1 MRYIITERQYKVL
14 TENKEKILTLPG
26 PEMFGGWEYMQEY
39 LEKIG
44 NPFYKI
50 SGDLDLGDIDIES
63 LGKLVSV
70 KGYLNLYG
78 NDLKYLGELKYVGG
92 DLNLR
97 GTSVE
102 SLNNLERVEGDLDLF
117 NSSVKD
123 LGNLKY
129 VGKDL
134 DISLTPLS
142 KKMTIEEI
150 KNQVEVKGD
159 VYDARARVQR
169 IREI

>member
-1 MRYIITERQYKVL
+1 MKYIITERQYKVL

-26 PEMFGGWEYMQEY
+26 PEIFGGWVEMLKY
-39 LEKIG
+39 LDKMG
-44 NPFYKI
+44 NPLYKI
-50 SGDLDLGDIDIES
+50 NGDLNLGNIDIES
-63 LGKLVSV
+63 LENLVYV
-70 KGYLNLYG
+70 KGDLNLYRT
-78 NDLKYLGELKYVGG
+78 DLKSLGKLRYVGG

-97 GTSVE
+97 GTEVE
-102 SLNNLERVEGDLDLF
+102 SLNNLEYVEGDLDLF

-142 KKMTIEEI
+142 QKMTPEEI

-159 VYDARARVQR
+159 IYDARARVQR